1 MATISNDIG
10 NAESEGGMDLDEIFL
25 LFGIVIA
32 VAVGLGIWL
41 YQGQVGQIGVG
52 LIGALT
58 SPVSA
63 GFNGI
68 ANAISAF
75 FNWLA
80 HSLGNLSILV
90 FYTKSKITIWMV
102 REKAIAVQL
111 RLI

>member
-32 VAVGLGIWL
+32 IAVGLAIWL

-52 LIGALT
+52 LIGAFT

-80 HSLGNLSILV
+80 RSLGNLLYLPGSERVLAW
-90 FYTKSKITIWMV
+90 FMSLK
-102 REKAIAVQL
+102 L
-111 RLI
+111 RIMSLKLI

>member
-25 LFGIVIA
+25 IFGIVLA
-32 VAVGLGIWL
+32 VAVGLGIWI

-52 LIGALT
+52 LIGAFT

-63 GFNGI
+63 FFNGI

-80 HSLGNLSILV
+80 RSLGNLSVLG
-90 FYTKSKITIWMV
+90 MHV
-102 REKAIAVQL
+102 RVAVLMRNFIAVRL
-111 RLI
+111 RNPTLV